1 MTLSQTIPASG
12 PDRRLDLDWLRIAA
26 FGVLILYHVGMFYV
40 TWGYHVKSSHASE
53 TIEPLM
59 LLSNPWRLLLLFI
72 ISGAAT
78 RFMLDKLTIPAFLGN
93 RLWRLVPPVIFGMLV
108 IVAPQTYFQIVQQQ
122 GYSGTFWEFYQQYL
136 PFSSTWG
143 LTTPT
148 WNHLWFVVYLT
159 AYTLL
164 IAAVGPLLKQIPAR
178 VAAPFTSGPL
188 LLIAPFLFLFAIR
201 WFLFPL
207 FPVTHDLTA
216 DWYNH
221 AESFAGFCF
230 GFAIA
235 RHAPFFDSAT
245 RMRWLALALGLI
257 GWAVDMTMDGMPS
270 EFWSDNVIPG
280 RALYAIHQ
288 GFRELQAWCLIL
300 AAFGFAHK
308 HLAHRDGPIRRYL
321 TEAIFPFYIIHQT
334 TIVAAGFWLDSHGLP
349 VLLEAAVLIAL
360 TAASCFA
367 FHEFIRRIPP
377 LRPLGGLKLNPPR
390 PSEAATA

>member
-1 MTLSQTIPASG
+1 MTLSHAI
-12 PDRRLDLDWLRIAA
+12 PDRRVDLDWLRIAA
-26 FGVLILYHVGMFYV
+26 FGLLILYHVGMFYV

-53 TIEPLM
+53 AIEPLM

-72 ISGAAT
+72 ISGVAT
-78 RFMLDKLTIPAFLGN
+78 RFMLDKLSIPAFLGN
-93 RLWRLVPPVIFGMLV
+93 RLSRLLPPIIFGMLV

-122 GYSGTFWEFYQQYL
+122 GYSGSFWEFYRQYL
-136 PFSSTWG
+136 PLSSTWG

-148 WNHLWFVVYLT
+148 WNHLWFVVYLVP
-159 AYTLL
+159 YTLI
-164 IAAVGPLLKQIPAR
+164 IAGLGPLLKRIPSR
-178 VAAPFTSGPL
+178 FAAPFGSGPL
-188 LLIAPFLFLFAIR
+188 LLIAPWLFLFAIR

-230 GFAIA
+230 GYAIA
-235 RHAPFFDSAT
+235 RHAPFFAT
-245 RMRWLALALGLI
+245 VVKTRLVTLALGLT
-257 GWAVDMTMDGMPS
+257 GWIVDMVMDRMPA
-270 EFWSDNVIPG
+270 EFWTENIVSRDV
-280 RALYAIHQ
+280 LYALHQ
-288 GFRELQAWCLIL
+288 GCREMQAWALIL

-308 HLAHRDGPIRRYL
+308 HLARHDGPIRRYL

-334 TIVAAGFWLDSHGLP
+334 TIVAAGFWLDRQGLA
-349 VLLEAAVLIAL
+349 VLPEATILIAL

-367 FHEFIRRIPP
+367 FHEFVRRVPP

-390 PSEAATA
+390 PSETATA

>member
-1 MTLSQTIPASG
+1 MTLSQTIPATG

-26 FGVLILYHVGMFYV
+26 FGLLILYHVGMFYV
-40 TWGYHVKSSHASE
+40 TWGFHVKSSHASD

-78 RFMLDKLTIPAFLGN
+78 RFMFDKLTIPAFLGS
-93 RLWRLVPPVIFGMLV
+93 RLWRLLPPLAFGMLV
-108 IVAPQTYFQIVQQQ
+108 IVAPQSYFEIIQKQ
-122 GYSGTFWEFYQQYL
+122 GYSGTFWQFYQQYL

-148 WNHLWFVVYLT
+148 WNHLWFVAYLIV
-159 AYTLL
+159 YTLL
-164 IAAVGPLLKQIPAR
+164 IASLGPVLKRIPAR
-178 VAAPFTSGPL
+178 VVAPFASGPL
-188 LLIAPFLFLFAIR
+188 LIAVPFLYILALR
-201 WFLFPL
+201 VLMFPH

-235 RHAPFFDSAT
+235 RHAPFFESVT
-245 RMRWLALALGLI
+245 KMRWLTLALGLT
-257 GWAVDMTMDGMPS
+257 GWVGMIAMNQRPS
-270 EFWSDNVIPG
+270 ELWSDEYYVAI
-280 RALYAIHQ
+280 RA
-288 GFRELQAWCLIL
+288 FRELQAWCLIL

-334 TIVAAGFWLDSHGLP
+334 TIIAAGFWLDQQGLP
-349 VLLEAAVLIAL
+349 VLLEAAILIAL

-367 FHEFIRRIPP
+367 FHEIVRRIPP
-377 LRPLGGLKLNPPR
+377 LRPLGGLKLNPLR
-390 PSEAATA
+390 PSEPATA